1 MNKSLYPR
9 SGRVSEIDLKD
20 FQPVRAGIVTNG
32 AVSAKMRMTPT
43 GSVWCLDDDTYFGT
57 GRTPEH
63 AFQNYQCRCI
73 QAEAERR
80 MKTPRAVTKKSAP
93 TMAERMKRIDDEIRR
108 EKRISDRVR
117 LEKEIAQYV
126 RSPYDSNTYEIFD
139 VYPVDEC
146 DAVIVF
152 SARRPQEKPWCV
164 RYLGSDE
171 EFPTIQEAMNYARS
185 FLPSQ
190 R

>member
-9 SGRVSEIDLKD
+9 SGRVSDINLKD
-20 FQPVRAGIVTNG
+20 FQTVRAGIVTNG
-32 AVSAKMRMTPT
+32 AVSAMMRVTPT
-43 GSVWCLDDDTYFGT
+43 GSVWCLADDTYFGT

-80 MKTPRAVTKKSAP
+80 LNTPVGISKKSNP
-93 TMAERMKRIDDEIRR
+93 VMVERMKRIDDEIRR

-117 LEKEIAQYV
+117 LEKQIAQYV
-126 RSPYDSNTYEIFD
+126 RSPYDSNKYEIFD

-146 DAVIVF
+146 DAVIMF

-171 EFPTIQEAMNYARS
+171 EFSTFQEAMNYARS
-185 FLPSQ
+185 FLPS
-190 R
+190 RR